1 MEQVKNFAL
10 LLSAEVKK
18 CDLNGERFKRLMVI
32 LKVVKHVVDNRKEMA
47 FELINA
53 AVNDTQKEH
62 AGNVMTIEKWLWTC
76 AGKE

>member
-18 CDLNGERFKRLMVI
+18 CDLNGERFSRLMII
-32 LKVVKHVVDNRKEMA
+32 LKVVKHVVDNHKETA
-47 FELINA
+47 FELISA